1 MDNLSSQNSPKNS
14 GSNNALKAGLVVMT
28 LLAAILG
35 YMLFQSKETVT
46 NQQEVIS
53 TKVMELAQV
62 RTKLDSI
69 TVQLDTQIAEVQKL
83 GGDVTELQKAKVEL
97 EQDKKDLKK
106 KSASE
111 LTSVKSKYEV
121 KIRNYESLL
130 TAKESELVK
139 LREENTVLASTNN
152 TLTSTNTTLN
162 DENSNLKTQTQGLTK
177 SVEVVKAQNEE
188 TAAKNKVL
196 SDKVTKAAALR
207 TEYVKI
213 LGVNAKG
220 KESEEKKYK
229 AKKLAKIKVVF
240 QLAKNDLTVQER
252 KTIFIRVLD
261 PDGSTIF
268 DAATGSGNFTYNG
281 QDLAY
286 TTRGDV
292 NYDNENLYV
301 EMVYNRGGTAYRE
314 GKYVIELYAEGFKIG
329 TGGFEVK

>member
-1 MDNLSSQNSPKNS
+1 MDNLSSQNSNQMA
-14 GSNNALKAGLVVMT
+14 GSNNNGLKAGLVVMT

-35 YMLFQSKETVT
+35 YMLFQSKEAVT

-53 TKVMELAQV
+53 TKVMELAQT

-69 TVQLDTQIAEVQKL
+69 TVQLDAQIAEVQKL

-97 EQDKKDLKK
+97 EQDKKDLTK
-106 KSASE
+106 KSASQ
-111 LTSVKSKYEV
+111 LTSVKSKYEE

-139 LREENTVLASTNN
+139 LREENTALASTN
-152 TLTSTNTTLN
+152 TVLT
-162 DENSNLKTQTQGLTK
+162 DENSNLKTQTLGLTK
-177 SVEVVKAQNEE
+177 SVEEVKAQNEE
-188 TAAKNKVL
+188 TVAKNKVL
-196 SDKVTKAAALR
+196 SEKVTKAAALR
-207 TEYVKI
+207 TEYVKV
-213 LGVNAKG
+213 LGINAKG
-220 KESEEKKYK
+220 KESEDKKYK
-229 AKKLAKIKVVF
+229 GKRLSKIKVVF
-240 QLAKNDLTVQER
+240 QLAKNDLTEHGT
-252 KTIFIRVLD
+252 KTVFIRVLD

-281 QDLAY
+281 QELAY

-314 GKYVIELYAEGFKIG
+314 GKYVVELYAEGFKIG

>member
-1 MDNLSSQNSPKNS
+1 MDNLSSQNSPQKS
-14 GSNNALKAGLVVMT
+14 GNNNALKAGLVVMT
-28 LLAAILG
+28 LLATILG
-35 YMLFQSKETVT
+35 YMLFQTKQTAT

-53 TKVMELAQV
+53 TKVMELAQT

-69 TVQLDTQIAEVQKL
+69 TVRLDAQIAEVQKL

-111 LTSVKSKYEV
+111 LTSVKSKYET
-121 KIRNYESLL
+121 KIKNYESLL

-139 LREENTVLASTNN
+139 LREENTVLS
-152 TLTSTNTTLN
+152 STNTALT
-162 DENSNLKTQTQGLTK
+162 DENSNLKTQTQGLSK
-177 SVEVVKAQNEE
+177 SVEQVKAQNEE
-188 TAAKNKVL
+188 TVAKNKVL
-196 SDKVTKAAALR
+196 SEKVTKAAALR
-207 TEYVKI
+207 TEYVKV
-213 LGVNAKG
+213 LGINAKG

-240 QLAKNDLTVQER
+240 QLAKNDLTIQER
-252 KTIFIRVLD
+252 KTVFIRVLD

-281 QDLAY
+281 QELAY
-286 TTRGDV
+286 TTRGDI

-301 EMVYNRGGTAYRE
+301 EMVYNRGGTVYRE
-314 GKYVIELYAEGFKIG
+314 GKYVVELYAEGFKIG

>member
-1 MDNLSSQNSPKNS
+1 MDNLSSQNSPQKS
-14 GSNNALKAGLVVMT
+14 GNNNALKAGLVVMT
-28 LLAAILG
+28 LLATILG
-35 YMLFQSKETVT
+35 YMLFQTKQTVT

-53 TKVMELAQV
+53 TKVMELAQT

-69 TVQLDTQIAEVQKL
+69 TVRLDAQIAEVQKL

-111 LTSVKSKYEV
+111 LTSVKSKYET
-121 KIRNYESLL
+121 KIKNYESLL

-139 LREENTVLASTNN
+139 LREENTVLS
-152 TLTSTNTTLN
+152 STNTALT
-162 DENSNLKTQTQGLTK
+162 DENSNLKTQTQGLSK
-177 SVEVVKAQNEE
+177 SVEQVKAQNEE
-188 TAAKNKVL
+188 TVAKNKVL
-196 SDKVTKAAALR
+196 SEKVTKAAALR
-207 TEYVKI
+207 TEYVKV
-213 LGVNAKG
+213 LGINAKG

-240 QLAKNDLTVQER
+240 QLAKNDLTIQER
-252 KTIFIRVLD
+252 KTVFIRVLD

-281 QDLAY
+281 QELAY
-286 TTRGDV
+286 TTRGDI

-301 EMVYNRGGTAYRE
+301 EMVYNRGGTVYRE
-314 GKYVIELYAEGFKIG
+314 GKYVVELYAEGFKIG

>member
-1 MDNLSSQNSPKNS
+1 MDNLSSQNSPQKS

-28 LLAAILG
+28 LLAAGLG

-53 TKVMELAQV
+53 TKVMELANT

-69 TVQLDTQIAEVQKL
+69 TVQLDAQIAEVQKL

-97 EQDKKDLKK
+97 EQDKKDLQK

-111 LTSVKSKYEV
+111 LTGVKAKYED

-130 TAKESELVK
+130 TSKETELVK
-139 LREENTVLASTNN
+139 LREENTALASTNEN
-152 TLTSTNTTLN
+152 LSS
-162 DENSNLKTQTQGLTK
+162 ENSNLKTQTQGLSK
-177 SVEVVKAQNEE
+177 SVDEAKAQNEE
-188 TAAKNKVL
+188 VAAKNKVL
-196 SDKVTKAAALR
+196 AEKVTKAAALR
-207 TEYVKI
+207 AEYVKV
-213 LGVNAKG
+213 LGINEKG

-240 QLAKNDLTVQER
+240 QLAKNDLTEQER
-252 KTIFIRVLD
+252 KTVFIRVLD

-268 DAATGSGNFTYNG
+268 DSATGSGNFTYNG
-281 QDLAY
+281 QELAY

-301 EMVYNRGGTAYRE
+301 EMIYNRGGTAYRE
-314 GKYVIELYAEGFKIG
+314 GKYVVELYAEGFKIG

>member
-1 MDNLSSQNSPKNS
+1 MDNLSSQNSPQRS
-14 GSNNALKAGLVVMT
+14 SSNNALKAGLVVMT
-28 LLAAILG
+28 LLAAIFG

-53 TKVMELAQV
+53 TKVMELAQT

-69 TVQLDTQIAEVQKL
+69 TVQLDAQIAEVQKL

-97 EQDKKDLKK
+97 EQDKKDLQK

-111 LTSVKSKYEV
+111 LTSVKAKYET

-130 TAKESELVK
+130 TAKEGELVK
-139 LREENTVLASTNN
+139 LREENTALASTN
-152 TLTSTNTTLN
+152 TSLT
-162 DENSNLKTQTQGLTK
+162 DENSNLKTQTQGLSK
-177 SVEVVKAQNEE
+177 NVEEIKAQNEE
-188 TAAKNKVL
+188 AAAKNKVL
-196 SDKVTKAAALR
+196 TEKVTKAAALR
-207 TEYVKI
+207 TEYVKV
-213 LGVNAKG
+213 LGINAKG
-220 KESEEKKYK
+220 KESEDKKYK
-229 AKKLAKIKVVF
+229 AKRLAKIKVVF
-240 QLAKNDLTVQER
+240 QLAKNDLTEHEP
-252 KTIFIRVLD
+252 KTVFIRVLD

-281 QDLAY
+281 QELAY

-301 EMVYNRGGTAYRE
+301 EMVYSRGGTVYRE
-314 GKYVIELYAEGFKIG
+314 GKYVVELYAEGFKIG

>member
-1 MDNLSSQNSPKNS
+1 MDNLSSQNSPQGS

-35 YMLFQSKETVT
+35 YMLFQSKEVVT
-46 NQQEVIS
+46 NQEEVIS
-53 TKVMELAQV
+53 TKVMELAQT

-111 LTSVKSKYEV
+111 LTSVKSKYED

-139 LREENTVLASTNN
+139 LREENTALA
-152 TLTSTNTTLN
+152 STNTTLT
-162 DENSNLKTQTQGLTK
+162 DENSNLKTQTQGLSK
-177 SVEVVKAQNEE
+177 SVEEAKAQNEQ
-188 TAAKNKVL
+188 TVAKNKVL
-196 SDKVTKAAALR
+196 SEKVTKAGALR
-207 TEYVKI
+207 AEYVKV
-213 LGVNAKG
+213 LGIDPKG
-220 KESEEKKYK
+220 KESEDKKYK

-240 QLAKNDLTVQER
+240 QLAKNDLTVQEH
-252 KTIFIRVLD
+252 KTVFVRVLD

-281 QDLAY
+281 QELAY
-286 TTRGDV
+286 TTRGEI
-292 NYDNENLYV
+292 NYGNENLYV
-301 EMVYNRGGTAYRE
+301 EMVYDRGGTAYRE
-314 GKYVIELYAEGFKIG
+314 GKYVVELYAEGFKIG